1 MAFNTNEII
10 AFNHSC
16 YSAGEDTTSE
26 NIVPPPSPAGPLSG
40 YAISPGAPANFYN
53 LNYSISGQNMDI
65 VVRRFGDQG
74 TNNPHGG
81 NAKIVGILYNRNGST
96 ALHTASAVHLE
107 SPYNGT
113 SSTITCK
120 LPSVRST
127 NTVIATIDENNLT
140 VYYHLSSA
148 GAGTST
154 LHAVSSGYKGT
165 GPNLRRKKMLGYV

>member
-1 MAFNTNEII
+1 MAFDTNEII
-10 AFNHSC
+10 AFSHSC
-16 YSAGEDTTSE
+16 YSAGEGTTST
-26 NIVPPPSPAGPLSG
+26 NITPPPAPAGPLSG

-53 LNYSISGQNMDI
+53 LNYSISGQNDDI
-65 VVRRFGDQG
+65 VVRRFGNQG

-81 NAKIVGILYNRNGST
+81 NAEIVGILYDRNGST

-107 SPYNGT
+107 SGYNGT
-113 SSTITCK
+113 SSTLTCK

-148 GAGTST
+148 GAGTAT
-154 LHAVSSGYKGT
+154 LYPVSSGYKGT
-165 GPNLRRKKMLGYV
+165 GPNLRRKKYLGYV